1 MKNAGSSQARG
12 RALNALALLSGAA
25 LLLAVSPAW
34 AAGSGTAMPWEGPL
48 DTIMQSLSGP
58 VAKAIG
64 IIAIVLTGL
73 GFAFA
78 EGGSALR
85 KGDRYRLRPG
95 DRVHRHDLRL
105 DLLQHDRRGGVL
117 MARSDVEGFEIAFH
131 SSLSEPVTIAGVPR
145 MIAVLNGTLTAV
157 LALGLQVPLIG
168 IPLGLAIHGACYWLN
183 KRDPYFFDALGRHIR
198 QKPYLDA

>member
-1 MKNAGSSQARG
+1 
-12 RALNALALLSGAA
+12 
-25 LLLAVSPAW
+25 
-34 AAGSGTAMPWEGPL
+34 
-48 DTIMQSLSGP
+48 
-58 VAKAIG
+58 
-64 IIAIVLTGL
+64 
-73 GFAFA
+73 
-78 EGGSALR
+78 
-85 KGDRYRLRPG
+85 
-95 DRVHRHDLRL
+95 
-105 DLLQHDRRGGVL
+105 

-145 MIAVLNGTLTAV
+145 LIAVLNGTLTAV